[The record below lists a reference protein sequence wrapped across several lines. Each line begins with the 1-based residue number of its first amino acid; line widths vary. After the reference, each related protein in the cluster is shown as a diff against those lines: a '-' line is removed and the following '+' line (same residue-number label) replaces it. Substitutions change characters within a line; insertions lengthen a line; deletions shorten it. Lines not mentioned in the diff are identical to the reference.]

1 MRQRRERGVADPI
14 EDENLEGRA
23 GRVLPRRR
31 VYGRGERDGARGKN
45 REQRNE
51 ADRADHHLTI
61 LIEESTQTNGSPYVL
76 RRTLLEKLLET
87 WRALE
92 RGEPGRPFEA
102 LLTAAPHDPPPARS
116 GHRRRSA
123 DEAAQQEVS
132 GSPPSSLRVHGTIV
146 PCAC

>member
-1 MRQRRERGVADPI
+1 MGQRCERGVADPVEE
-14 EDENLEGRA
+14 EDLERRA
-23 GRVLPRRR
+23 GRVLACRR
-31 VYGRGERDGARGKN
+31 VYRRDDGRGEN

-51 ADRADHHLTI
+51 ADRADHHFTI

-76 RRTLLEKLLET
+76 RRALLEKLVEA
-87 WRALE
+87 RCALE
-92 RGEPGRPFEA
+92 RGEPGRPFQA
-102 LLTAAPHDPPPARS
+102 LLAAAPHDPPPARS